1 MISLHRAGPLA
12 TLLTLTALLAGAHS
26 ARANDPDVRA
36 TTVPATACQPASSAD
51 ASRVVLAN
59 GAWVFN
65 GTATGTILFYC
76 PLPINGN
83 TEFDAFNDND
93 MTVSRIFY
101 RDTDGMGAGAEVIV
115 RLLFRTP
122 ALFAIG
128 AAWSSNSSAVVVDTT
143 AFHPFAH
150 DMPNVALYSFE
161 VRLSRTSTLDNPAF
175 YGIDFP

>member
-1 MISLHRAGPLA
+1 MISLHRTGPLA

-36 TTVPATACQPASSAD
+36 TTIPATACQPATSAD
-51 ASRVVLAN
+51 ASRAALAN
-59 GAWVFN
+59 GAWFFN
-65 GTATGTILFYC
+65 GTAIGTLVFYC

-83 TEFDAFNDND
+83 TEFDASNDND

-101 RDTDGMGAGAEVIV
+101 RDTDGMGGGAEIVV

-122 ALFAIG
+122 ALSAVG

-143 AFHPFAH
+143 AFHPVAH

-161 VRLSRTSTLDNPAF
+161 VRLTRTSTVENPVF